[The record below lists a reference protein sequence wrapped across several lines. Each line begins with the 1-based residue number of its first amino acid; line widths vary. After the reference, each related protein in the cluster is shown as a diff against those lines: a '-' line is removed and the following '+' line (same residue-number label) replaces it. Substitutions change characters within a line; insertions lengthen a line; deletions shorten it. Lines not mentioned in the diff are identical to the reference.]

1 MRGADVIEAL
11 ASDSRGLIL
20 ASSSR
25 PILTRLKSCSE
36 NLYAAITPGNLGGCS
51 YGSALSLP
59 LAAIE
64 DALFI
69 EKKDYDTHRL
79 LCAIAQKK
87 TLGSLDESLLASPDA
102 VIHSEGEYQRIFSPW
117 PDALEGTER
126 IAQQCSFSGLFSS
139 LIFPSYH
146 TLDTAH
152 SAETLRERV
161 FAGAHIRYGE
171 LNDAIIDRIEWELS
185 IVTRKGFAPYFLIM
199 HDIVTMASRSC
210 GRGSAA
216 ASIISY
222 ALGITQVDP
231 IAYNLY
237 FERFLTSSR
246 EDMPDIDV
254 DFAWD
259 ERDEILHQV
268 MERFTVNH
276 CARVANHNLF
286 RFRSA
291 VRESA
296 KAHGLSDAQITQ
308 ALNGRNQLIEHQSVW
323 NSVLNLAQN
332 ITGLPRSLSMHCG
345 GLVITH
351 SSSDRYLRPRGLFT
365 GRIPPAHLG

>member
-1 MRGADVIEAL
+1 MQGDAVIEAL
-11 ASDSRGLIL
+11 AADTRGLII

-25 PILTRLKSCSE
+25 TILTRLKHCCGD
-36 NLYAAITPGNLGGCS
+36 LYAAITPRDFS
-51 YGSALSLP
+51 GSTCKEALSIP
-59 LAAIE
+59 LIAIE
-64 DALFI
+64 DALFL
-69 EKKDYDTHRL
+69 EKKDYETHRL
-79 LCAIAQKK
+79 LCAIEQRK
-87 TLGSLDESLLASPDA
+87 TMGSLDESLLASPEA
-102 VIHSEGEYQRIFSPW
+102 VIHSNSEYRRIFSPW
-117 PDALEGTER
+117 PEALEETER
-126 IAQQCSFSGLFSS
+126 VAHRCSFPGLFSS
-139 LIFPSYH
+139 LIFPSYR
-146 TLDTAH
+146 TFSDAH
-152 SAETLRERV
+152 SKEILRERV
-161 FAGAHIRYGE
+161 FEGAHRRYGE

-185 IVTRKGFAPYFLIM
+185 IVTGKGFAPYFLIM
-199 HDIVTMASRSC
+199 HDIVSMASRSC

-237 FERFLTSSR
+237 FERFLTGSR

-259 ERDEILHQV
+259 ERDGILHQV
-268 MERFTVNH
+268 MERFTVEH

-308 ALNGRNQLIEHQSVW
+308 ALRTENQLIEENSVW
-323 NSVLNLAQN
+323 TGVLSLAER
-332 ITGLPRSLSMHCG
+332 ITGLPRSLSMHLRG
-345 GLVITH
+345 SRHYTAHNG
-351 SSSDRYLRPRGLFT
+351 YLRPCNPLT
-365 GRIPPAHLG
+365 GRISPAHLG